1 MELQTMTN
9 TAQSPGVNTFAEEQA
24 ASGDE
29 KLVSAAQSGSSEA
42 FEEIQRI
49 YSQRLYRTILSITR
63 VPEDAEDALQD
74 TFLRAFAALPKFE
87 GRSTLYSWLTR
98 IATNCALMIL
108 RKRRVRCEVSLEP
121 PNDPA
126 DNHTHFEI
134 ADNAPN
140 PEQIY
145 DQRQRQVRLARAIGN
160 LEPILRTPIQIQMNH
175 GWTVKQ
181 IGRALAV
188 SDAAVKTRL
197 HRARQKISKTIGFGP
212 VIAYQHTHPSLF
224 TTSRTVG

>member
-1 MELQTMTN
+1 MEFQTMTN
-9 TAQSPGVNTFAEEQA
+9 TAQSPGVNKLAEEQT
-24 ASGDE
+24 ASRVE

-74 TFLRAFAALPKFE
+74 TFLRAFAALPEFE
-87 GRSTLYSWLTR
+87 GRSTVYSWLTR

-121 PNDPA
+121 PRDPA
-126 DNHTHFEI
+126 DNQTHFEI
-134 ADNAPN
+134 ADDAPN

-145 DQRQRQVRLARAIGN
+145 DQRQRQVRLAQAIGN
-160 LEPILRTPIQIQMNH
+160 LEPILRTPIQIQMTH

-197 HRARQKISKTIGFGP
+197 HRARQRISKTIGFGP
-212 VIAYQHTHPSLF
+212 AIAYQHTQPSLF
-224 TTSRTVG
+224 TTSRTAG

>member
-1 MELQTMTN
+1 MNNTDQAPAANTVAKELST
-9 TAQSPGVNTFAEEQA
+9 SPIEQ
-24 ASGDE
+24 
-29 KLVSAAQSGSSEA
+29 LVSAAQSGSSEA

-49 YSQRLYRTILSITR
+49 YSRRLYSTILSITR

-74 TFLRAFAALPKFE
+74 TFLRAFAALPEFE
-87 GRSTLYSWLTR
+87 GRSTVYSWLTR

-108 RKRRVRCEVSLEP
+108 RKRRVRCEVSIDP

-126 DNHTHFEI
+126 DSRTHFEI
-134 ADNAPN
+134 ADTAPN

-145 DQRQRQVRLARAIGN
+145 DQLQRQARLAHAISN
-160 LEPILRTPIQIQMNH
+160 LEPILRTPIQIQMAR

-197 HRARQKISKTIGFGP
+197 HRARQRLSKTTGLGP
-212 VIAYQHTHPSLF
+212 TRAYQPSQPCLGEPQS
-224 TTSRTVG
+224 SRLNPM